1 MRGSVLRV
9 SRSLVR
15 SSYGR
20 FQPFCRW
27 GETGNL
33 VNDLVYIVNSDV
45 GLTFAARNAIS
56 VECFRYVLKLTFL
69 GVD

>member
-1 MRGSVLRV
+1 V

-15 SSYGR
+15 SPYGR
-20 FQPFCRW
+20 FQPFCRR

-45 GLTFAARNAIS
+45 RLTFAARNAIS
-56 VECFRYVLKLTFL
+56 VEFFSYVLKSHFL
-69 GVD
+69 GAD